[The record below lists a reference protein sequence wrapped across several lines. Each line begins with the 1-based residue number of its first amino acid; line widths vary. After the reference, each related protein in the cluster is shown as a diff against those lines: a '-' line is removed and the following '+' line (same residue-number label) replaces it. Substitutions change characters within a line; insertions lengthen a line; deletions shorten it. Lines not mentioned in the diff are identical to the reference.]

1 MQIPRGGV
9 KMLLKLDFSS
19 DVPIYQQI
27 RDQVVV
33 AIASGQLVP
42 GDKLPTIRTLAEEA
56 GINMMTASK
65 EYQLLKTEGYI
76 TTGRRD
82 GAIVRI
88 PAEGTTPKT
97 VEGLRLRLYELKL
110 AGMEKADI
118 LELCEKLLDDDASE
132 IQK

>member
-1 MQIPRGGV
+1 
-9 KMLLKLDFSS
+9 MLLKLDFSS

-33 AIASGQLVP
+33 AIASGRLAP
-42 GDKLPTIRTLAEEA
+42 GDKLPTIRTLAEET

-65 EYQLLKTEGYI
+65 AYQLLKTEGYI

-82 GAIVRI
+82 GAAVRM
-88 PAEGTTPKT
+88 PAAGAVPKT
-97 VEGLRLRLYELKL
+97 VEGLRLRLCELRL

-118 LELCEKLLDDDASE
+118 LELCGKLLDEEASG
-132 IQK
+132 K

>member
-1 MQIPRGGV
+1 
-9 KMLLKLDFSS
+9 MLLKLDFSS

-33 AIASGQLVP
+33 AVASGQLAP

-65 EYQLLKTEGYI
+65 AYQLLKIEGYI

-82 GAIVRI
+82 GATVRI
-88 PAEGTTPKT
+88 PAAGAAPKT
-97 VEGLRLRLYELKL
+97 VEGLRLRLCELRL
-110 AGMEKADI
+110 AGMEKANI
-118 LELCEKLLDDDASE
+118 LELCRKLLDEEVSG
-132 IQK
+132 K